1 MCPGSARRCAQDL
14 LTSGFVFYVGSGLTV
29 LCGCAQVD
37 VGLSDG
43 SYARGAVPSGVSTV
57 ETKSCLSQGRIS
69 SPSLSNAR
77 AHHQGLGKRGMKLIL
92 GVSYNALN
100 KYLPPECFDLSKTP
114 FISSK
119 ASKKK
124 LFPSNLRRRSSS
136 CLFRSR
142 AGSTIVMLATGTGI
156 APFCLFLWNMFF
168 EKHDHYKILQ
178 PIRVLEEEIL
188 QDMHSRLDPSTH
200 IFVFC
205 FRIVLVQ
212 ENYTKMRLHIQW
224 MRVTELL
231 IPTHLHL
238 EASDEPDQ
246 CEMYEDDSKSSSTPQ
261 MHTNSKASSQ
271 RYKSSRTDDE

>member
-1 MCPGSARRCAQDL
+1 MVTKLRFP
-14 LTSGFVFYVGSGLTV
+14 
-29 LCGCAQVD
+29 
-37 VGLSDG
+37 LS
-43 SYARGAVPSGVSTV
+43 PT
-57 ETKSCLSQGRIS
+57 L
-69 SPSLSNAR
+69 
-77 AHHQGLGKRGMKLIL
+77 GLGKRGMKLIL

-178 PIRVLEEEIL
+178 PIRVLEVVAVSFMWRGEE
-188 QDMHSRLDPSTH
+188 R
-200 IFVFC
+200 
-205 FRIVLVQ
+205 
-212 ENYTKMRLHIQW
+212 K
-224 MRVTELL
+224 
-231 IPTHLHL
+231 
-238 EASDEPDQ
+238 
-246 CEMYEDDSKSSSTPQ
+246 
-261 MHTNSKASSQ
+261 
-271 RYKSSRTDDE
+271 